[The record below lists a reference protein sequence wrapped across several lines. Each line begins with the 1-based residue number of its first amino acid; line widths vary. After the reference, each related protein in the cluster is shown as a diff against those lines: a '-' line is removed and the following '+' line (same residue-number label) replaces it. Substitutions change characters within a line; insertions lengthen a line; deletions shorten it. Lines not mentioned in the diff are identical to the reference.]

1 MTKTWLTLPKRT
13 LVRLKDIARRR
24 KTTVSL
30 LLRDPV
36 EKTYGIDS
44 GLKHKLDWK
53 KDSFLKLIG
62 TFGGG
67 PSDLS
72 VNHDHYLYGAAK
84 KKPRG

>member
-1 MTKTWLTLPKRT
+1 MTKIFMTLPDQT
-13 LVRLKDIARRR
+13 LGRLKELARRR

-30 LLRDPV
+30 LLRDAV

-44 GLKHKLDWK
+44 GLKQKLDWK

-67 PSDLS
+67 PSDLA

-84 KKPRG
+84 KKSRG